1 MEPKK
6 GAESTPASRAQNLC
20 ARLFH
25 FRSDTKQRW
34 SPRDV
39 ERIMVRLDD
48 IEDLLLRLL
57 KEHDRLKA
65 LLVYE
70 AMRPVTPDTA
80 TSFPGQDLD
89 HPL

>member
-1 MEPKK
+1 MEPKN

-25 FRSDTKQRW
+25 FRVGPKQRW
-34 SPRDV
+34 SPRDL
-39 ERIMVRLDD
+39 ERVMMRLDD

-70 AMRPVTPDTA
+70 ATRSVTPDTA